1 MKAGQ
6 SIPSTGKI
14 TTAMVDSWSRTNFP
28 GADAIGT
35 YDDTTT
41 DDSDNIADYTW
52 TEWKGEKG
60 DSGSSAASVVLDTS
74 VISVPVD
81 TDGYVID
88 NFHAEVGVRLY
99 VAGKD
104 VVATEIS
111 IDEQDGF
118 SLVSAPANALAAMPW
133 TTEDDYELNDGQIN
147 FKRNASI
154 SGNTLVLTGDAW
166 AVVPDRLIVEV
177 KKGTLLREHAA
188 NLTVGGSDEDKNY
201 IEGFA
206 SIAIQRQ
213 YVPTNGQPG
222 ADAVSVM
229 LTKYNVILNQQQS
242 GAKTIPLDDAY
253 TDVMVYVGDMNVTD
267 NAVITATS
275 SKVGDKSVC
284 AVSVSGGRVTITSI
298 GTYKETVDGKEKT
311 YYYDKGEVF
320 IQVSYNGKKYPL
332 VFGFSCNL
340 LGTWKQETENDIH
353 REVAE
358 KINYLYDDENPNQV
372 VKQVDYAEYVRS
384 ATENTSKISQR
395 VESVESGKNLIK
407 QLTSGWVGTE
417 PPVDSITYL
426 DRFGIEDDSNDMYSP
441 VIRLK
446 ANTDYCFSADFDY
459 SPEHDSAYVIEPV
472 SDRTY
477 NNGKE
482 LYDSGYGTTP
492 QITWHH
498 NGDRYYFTFRTGA
511 SDTLFAFNYYAS
523 GDCRIYRPQ
532 LEEGKTPTEFYASS
546 YEQSSLVKQT
556 KDALTVQIN
565 GKASHSEVK
574 QTEDNIVA
582 KVNETGIDIDKK
594 KITLNS
600 ETTEIS
606 NNGKTTAMFEDGKI
620 KADYINVA
628 TLIAQQLLTEADSS
642 GIQVKIEK
650 GLMEVY
656 GQKGV
661 ANWRFGIDGSG
672 NTILAYY
679 NNSGQKLYDLGP
691 NGISSI
697 NNFYESWGEDR
708 TQSVLTKDYNISY
721 GTSGTLNTMVFGS
734 AVFYRNIFS
743 GGHTMT
749 PKYIYGA
756 RKTDTG
762 SSVTYY
768 GKDEDPDVTYAANS
782 AVAQAADKKDFWN
795 KEDLKGC
802 TTPAAVSDKMIKTF
816 IAVRVSEEPLQ
827 PINFNGMPSSEIN
840 RVLAQ
845 VKAQYYTPYES
856 YYATLLQTAGI
867 PFVFPTVDTVSQ
879 YPLYMRTIVDANN
892 NTFTL
897 LSNNK
902 W

>member
-1 MKAGQ
+1 
-6 SIPSTGKI
+6 
-14 TTAMVDSWSRTNFP
+14 
-28 GADAIGT
+28 
-35 YDDTTT
+35 
-41 DDSDNIADYTW
+41 
-52 TEWKGEKG
+52 
-60 DSGSSAASVVLDTS
+60 
-74 VISVPVD
+74 VD
-81 TDGYVID
+81 TDGYIID
-88 NFHAEVGVRLY
+88 NFRAEVGVRLY

-111 IDEQDGF
+111 IDEQDGS

-133 TTEDDYELNDGQIN
+133 ATGDDYELSDGQIN

-154 SGNTLVLTGDAW
+154 NENTLVLTGDAW

-213 YVPTNGQPG
+213 YVPTNGQSG

-242 GAKTIPLDDAY
+242 GEKTIPLDDAY
-253 TDVMVYVGDMNVTD
+253 TDVMAYVGDRNVTG
-267 NAVITATS
+267 NAVITATP

-446 ANTDYCFSADFDY
+446 ANTDYCFSAIFDY
-459 SPEHDSAYVIEPV
+459 SPDNDSAYVIEPV
-472 SDRTY
+472 SERTY
-477 NNGKE
+477 NNGNE
-482 LYDSGYGTTP
+482 LYNSGYGTTH
-492 QITWHH
+492 QITWHAAD
-498 NGDRYYFTFRTGA
+498 GKYYFTFRTGA

-620 KADYINVA
+620 KAEYINVA

-697 NNFYESWGEDR
+697 NNFYESWGEDNKCYFPSDLFKSSPVDGVLS
-708 TQSVLTKDYNISY
+708 TVFSSSVI
-721 GTSGTLNTMVFGS
+721 
-734 AVFYRNIFS
+734 YRNIFS
-743 GGHTMT
+743 DGHKTT
-749 PKYIYGA
+749 PTYLYGA
-756 RKTDTG
+756 RKTGTG
-762 SSVTYY
+762 TSTIYY
-768 GKDEDPDVTYAANS
+768 GKDTDATVEYAANQT
-782 AVAQAADKKDFWN
+782 VARAADNVMFWDKN
-795 KEDLKGC
+795 DLKNC
-802 TTPAAVSDKMIKTF
+802 TTAEQVANCRIHAYTG
-816 IAVRVSEEPLQ
+816 ILVSEEPLQ
-827 PINFNGMPSSEIN
+827 PINFNGMSSSDIN
-840 RVLAQ
+840 HVLTQ
-845 VKAQYYTPYES
+845 VKAQYYTPNES
-856 YYATLLQTAGI
+856 YYETLPQKTGI
-867 PFVFPTVDTVSQ
+867 PFVFPTVNTVSQ
-879 YPLYMRTIVDANN
+879 YPLYMRTLRDSNGK
-892 NTFTL
+892 TFTI
-897 LSNNK
+897 LSNSK
-902 W
+902 F